1 MTFLPCSRSPRA
13 STGLVRTV
21 NLVVIGLAG
30 IICVALPTALL
41 QGQMLQAGEAQVYV
55 AALRKDRPVMGLGPD
70 DFRIEEN
77 GDRREVIR
85 VEPAI
90 VGFDLAVL
98 VDDSM
103 VGNNV
108 VHFRQALRSFFQS
121 MKGHRISLQTFGD
134 ERRTVVDYTTDLEPL
149 LLAADEFTGFSET
162 SAYLLRAIDETAR
175 ELAVRRAARP
185 MMVVVTTE
193 GRGAPDLAIR
203 GSVLG
208 QGGRSTPEATRD
220 QDANAVVDRLWAY
233 GIGMHAVAR
242 TTPRTVA
249 GFSESSRSSGLA
261 TLTSGAGAFRWMQ
274 ENRERERVL
283 DKGPNDTGGRLYK
296 VSSTSGIEER
306 LQRIANELSGQYLVT
321 FHRPAVDEVPRKLK
335 VRVNGQ
341 RLTVRA
347 TPSRVYIPPVTV
359 YVVGGVVDSETVYH
373 HSIAC
378 EGLSGGLVNAAVP
391 VPLAA
396 LAEVGKMCPYCPG
409 ARSRGDTQDSG
420 R

>member
-70 DFRIEEN
+70 DFRIEED

>member
-1 MTFLPCSRSPRA
+1 M
-13 STGLVRTV
+13 RTV

-70 DFRIEEN
+70 DFRIEED

-274 ENRERERVL
+274 ENRERERV
-283 DKGPNDTGGRLYK
+283 
-296 VSSTSGIEER
+296 
-306 LQRIANELSGQYLVT
+306 
-321 FHRPAVDEVPRKLK
+321 
-335 VRVNGQ
+335 
-341 RLTVRA
+341 
-347 TPSRVYIPPVTV
+347 
-359 YVVGGVVDSETVYH
+359 
-373 HSIAC
+373 
-378 EGLSGGLVNAAVP
+378 
-391 VPLAA
+391 
-396 LAEVGKMCPYCPG
+396 
-409 ARSRGDTQDSG
+409 
-420 R
+420 

>member
-70 DFRIEEN
+70 DFRIEED

-208 QGGRSTPEATRD
+208 QGGRRTPEATRD

-306 LQRIANELSGQYLVT
+306 LQRIASELSGQYLVT

-347 TPSRVYIPPVTV
+347 TPSRVYIPPATV
-359 YVVGGVVDSETVYH
+359 YVVGGVVDSETIYH

>member
-1 MTFLPCSRSPRA
+1 MTSFSFSGSLQSATALARI
-13 STGLVRTV
+13 VK
-21 NLVVIGLAG
+21 VVAVCLIGSFCLTF
-30 IICVALPTALL
+30 PTASL
-41 QGQMLQAGEAQVYV
+41 QGQILQAGEAQVYV
-55 AALRKDRPVMGLGPD
+55 AALRNDRPVSGLGPD

-77 GDRREVIR
+77 GDRREVLR

-108 VHFRQALRSFFQS
+108 THFRQALRSFFQA

-149 LLAADEFTGFSET
+149 LLAADEFSGFSQT
-162 SAYLLRAIDETAR
+162 STYLLRAIDEVAR

-203 GSVLG
+203 GTVLG
-208 QGGRSTPEATRD
+208 AGGRSTPEAMRD

-233 GIGMHAVAR
+233 GVGMHAVAR
-242 TTPRTVA
+242 TTIRTVM
-249 GFSESSRSSGLA
+249 GFPERYSQRSQG
-261 TLTSGAGAFRWMQ
+261 TSGAGAFRWMQ

-306 LQRIANELSGQYLVT
+306 LQRIANELTGQYLVT
-321 FHRPAVDEVPRKLK
+321 FHRPAVDEVPRKLR

-347 TPSRVYIPPVTV
+347 TPSRVYFPPATV
-359 YVVGGVVDSETVYH
+359 YVVGGVVDSETIYH

-378 EGLSGGLVNAAVP
+378 EGLSGGLVDAAVP

-396 LAEVGKMCPYCPG
+396 LSGGGKMCPYCPG
-409 ARSRGDTQDSG
+409 AQSRDGDQDSG

>member
-21 NLVVIGLAG
+21 NSVVIGLAG

-70 DFRIEEN
+70 DFRIEED

-203 GSVLG
+203 GGVLG
-208 QGGRSTPEATRD
+208 SGGRSTPEATRD

-233 GIGMHAVAR
+233 GVGMHAVAR

-249 GFSESSRSSGLA
+249 GFPERYSQRSRG
-261 TLTSGAGAFRWMQ
+261 TSGAGAFRWMQ

-321 FHRPAVDEVPRKLK
+321 FHRPAVDELPRKLK

-347 TPSRVYIPPVTV
+347 TPSRVYFPPATV
-359 YVVGGVVDSETVYH
+359 YVVGGVVDSETIYH
-373 HSIAC
+373 HSMAC
-378 EGLSGGLVNAAVP
+378 EGLSGGLVDAAVP

-396 LAEVGKMCPYCPG
+396 LAGGGKMCPYCPG
-409 ARSRGDTQDSG
+409 ARSRGDAQDSG